1 MQGPFFGGPFFGG
14 GFFGSIPGGGGGSRR
29 GRKDRKPKLQR
40 RPLTEFEFAELQDR
54 LHRIAA
60 QQAVASIPMNR
71 IADEGEVI
79 GDSSIEDDDL
89 ILKAMLVRIL
99 H

>member
-1 MQGPFFGGPFFGG
+1 MAGAFQRSAFQDSAFQTGPVF
-14 GFFGSIPGGGGGSRR
+14 GGGGGSRR
-29 GRKDRKPKLQR
+29 GRKDRKPLQR

-54 LHRIAA
+54 LQRIAA
-60 QQAVASIPMNR
+60 QQALASIPMDR
-71 IADEGEVI
+71 ITDEGEVI